1 MKKYILD
8 FRISENVQLHDN
20 YALLKLTPADG
31 RPLPEMLPGQFVE
44 VRVDR
49 SPSTFLR
56 RPISI
61 NFVDYP
67 RNELWLLIRKAGE
80 GTRTLCSLQ
89 ADESLNLVLPLGNT
103 FTLPESTQERV
114 LLVGGGVGIAP
125 MLYWGKYLKEKD
137 YAPRFL
143 LGFRSDKDLLQYD
156 QFRQFGEVYV
166 STEDGSLGEKGF
178 VTQHSILNEPFD
190 RLYVCGPKPM
200 MVAVARYARERQLF
214 CEVSLEN
221 TMACGVGACLCCV
234 EDTVEGH
241 VCVCKEGPIFNIE
254 KLKWQ
259 I

>member
-8 FRISENVQLHDN
+8 FRIAENVQLHDN
-20 YALLKLTPADG
+20 YALLKLTPANG
-31 RPLPEMLPGQFVE
+31 QPLPPMLPGQFVE

-49 SPSTFLR
+49 SPATFLR

-61 NFVDYP
+61 NFVDHD

-80 GTRTLCSLQ
+80 GTRTLCALP
-89 ADESLNLVLPLGNT
+89 AGETLNLVLPLGNT
-103 FTLPESTQERV
+103 FTPPENPNEKI

-125 MLYWGKYLKEKD
+125 MLYWGKYLKEKG
-137 YAPRFL
+137 YTPRFL
-143 LGFRSDKDLLQYD
+143 LGFRSDKDLLQYE
-156 QFRQFGEVYV
+156 QFKQWGEVYI

-178 VTQHSILNEPFD
+178 VTQHSVLEQPFD

-200 MVAVARYARERQLF
+200 MVAVARYARERNIF

>member
-8 FRISENVQLHDN
+8 FRISENTKLHDN

-61 NFVDYP
+61 NFVDCL
-67 RNELWLLIRKAGE
+67 RNELWLLVRKAGE
-80 GTRTLCSLQ
+80 GTRTLCSLS
-89 ADESLNLVLPLGNT
+89 AGEIVNLVLPLGNT
-103 FTLPESTQERV
+103 FTLPEKTDEKI

-125 MLYWGKYLKEKD
+125 LLYWGKYLKEKG
-137 YAPRFL
+137 YTPQFL
-143 LGFRSDKDLLQYD
+143 LGFRTDKDLLQYE
-156 QFRQFGEVYV
+156 QFKQLGPVYI

-178 VTQHSILNEPFD
+178 VTQHSVLEQQFE

-200 MVAVARYARERQLF
+200 MVAVARYARKRNSS

-254 KLKWQ
+254 RLKWQ

>member
-31 RPLPEMLPGQFVE
+31 SPLPEMLPGQFVE

-80 GTRTLCSLQ
+80 GTRTLCGLQ
-89 ADESLNLVLPLGNT
+89 AGEILNLVLPLGNT